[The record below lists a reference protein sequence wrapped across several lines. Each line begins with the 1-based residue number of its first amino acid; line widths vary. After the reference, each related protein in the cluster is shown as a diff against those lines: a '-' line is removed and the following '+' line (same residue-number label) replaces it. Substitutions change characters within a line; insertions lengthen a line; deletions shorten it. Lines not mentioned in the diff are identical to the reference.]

1 MKKILIALLAMAMLF
16 SFAACDNSSNTP
28 DEPDDPTIVD
38 PTTGAYVG
46 EDVEGAVKT
55 LFSIATSGDEVGFDS
70 KGFEASVKDLLG
82 AVDGSV
88 DILATAAW
96 STDHDKYAVEV
107 SADYKTLT
115 VTKAISAASANGTYP
130 EQEAAIEVRGFVT
143 TDDAAGTVGDP
154 IKVRFNDF
162 TYSYKTYMTNKAGEI
177 VPVVGSIDGYFVN
190 TLEATVVTDADGK
203 ATSYKVNVYDSAT
216 FDIVLDSEV
225 DTFKLAI
232 ANSNVPSAMVFD
244 VVGKDRV
251 GAGFTHA
258 TYKTEKEKAAK
269 DDIAEYV
276 TALLANDDNKSSL
289 FAILSTEYGKLNATD
304 KAAFLVYDGTGA
316 GKFTITAKLS
326 EDVNLV
332 GDGSTSATVVLP
344 KGETLTIVVEGTGKA
359 EEAKFTPA
367 TMTITATKL
376 NTNSAADNTIESIVI
391 ADGLKVAVAGTAADG
406 TMSVTTNVPTITDL
420 KIGDTA
426 VAANID
432 GNVTSSVAYGPAVE
446 QNSST
451 LAVTLCKNT
460 VTKAY

>member
-1 MKKILIALLAMAMLF
+1 MKKILIALLALAMLF

-28 DEPDDPTIVD
+28 DEPDDPTIED

-46 EDVEGAVKT
+46 EDVESAVET
-55 LFSIATSGDEVGFDS
+55 LFVTTDGFDG

-88 DILATAAW
+88 DILATTAW
-96 STDHDKYAVEV
+96 STDHDKYTVEV

-143 TDDAAGTVGDP
+143 TDDAAGTAGDP
-154 IKVRFNDF
+154 VKVRFNDF

-232 ANSNVPSAMVFD
+232 ANSTVPSAMVFD
-244 VVGKDRV
+244 VVGKDTV
-251 GAGFTHA
+251 GAAFTHA
-258 TYKTEKEKAAK
+258 AYKTEKEKAAK

-276 TALLANDDNKSSL
+276 TALLANSGTGTTSSTL
-289 FAILSTEYGKLNATD
+289 FATLNTEYGKLNATE

-332 GDGSTSATVVLP
+332 GDGSASATVVLP

-367 TMTITATKL
+367 TMTITAAKL
-376 NTNSAADNTIESIVI
+376 NTNSAADNTIESIAI
-391 ADGLKVAVAGTAADG
+391 ADGLKVAVAGTGADG
-406 TMSVTTNVPTITDL
+406 TMSVTTNVPKITEL
-420 KIGDTA
+420 KIGDIA